1 MNTLSL
7 IISSL
12 SCILSI
18 LIIVPY
24 TLLYFH
30 GEGGGAGKVGCSLKS
45 TYTILCKLSFK
56 HCNTNLRK
64 FGTLDNS
71 VKEDA
76 WRAVVLGVEQHTET
90 LARIFSNERLDS
102 QDKLAHL
109 NALQVCNTYSIV
121 LINIAF

>member
-1 MNTLSL
+1 MWVVHLKAH
-7 IISSL
+7 
-12 SCILSI
+12 ILYC
-18 LIIVPY
+18 V
-24 TLLYFH
+24 
-30 GEGGGAGKVGCSLKS
+30 
-45 TYTILCKLSFK
+45 LCKLSFK
-56 HCNTNLRK
+56 HCNTKLRK

-109 NALQVCNTYSIV
+109 NALQVSNTYSIV